1 MKNINPK
8 TKPFPKRKNSE
19 VKDPPRYPKIINA
32 YEDKAKKDYHHTLKQ
47 TINEIAKEMI
57 HIVKNRSND
66 KK

>member
-1 MKNINPK
+1 MKNINTNIK
-8 TKPFPKRKNSE
+8 SFPKRKNSE
-19 VKDPPRYPKIINA
+19 VKDPPRYPKIINV

-57 HIVKNRSND
+57 YIVKNKSNV